1 VTRGGQRKKVP
12 IQEWRGRRD
21 NGRAF
26 LASAKALRDLADEG
40 SNGNPIM
47 SHAIS
52 AAIAFA
58 DALTIR
64 FSGTQ
69 NVGEHANVTLA
80 LGRALGDRADAAQ
93 VRRLGRI
100 LGRKDAVQYGHRQSA
115 LEEARELVEQCERF
129 AEWAER
135 ILATPE

>member
-1 VTRGGQRKKVP
+1 MRRGGHGRKVP
-12 IQEWRGRRD
+12 TTEWRGRRD

-26 LASAKALRDLADEG
+26 LASAAALRDLADQA

-47 SHAIS
+47 SSAIN

-64 FSGTQ
+64 YSGTQ
-69 NVGEHANVTLA
+69 NAGEHRNVTLA
-80 LGRALGDRADAAQ
+80 LQRALGDRADATQ
-93 VRRLGRI
+93 VQRLGRI
-100 LGRKDAVQYGHRQSA
+100 IGRKDATQYGHRPA
-115 LEEARELVEQCERF
+115 TLDEARHLVEQCERF

-135 ILATPE
+135 MLVAP